1 MIDQRYTRNEVSIT
15 ETIKGI
21 LETTIQLGKT
31 SCYFMKT
38 GKCSLSLIG
47 DFYLSPSVRL
57 TPSDLMYCPRL
68 YQQMQGKDKNK
79 PINIVPCE
87 CGHAEVVSGPQ
98 RACIASQKRLP
109 VPVAAAGEGEETYP
123 LCSVCGS
130 QMTFDESDV
139 SQVGGVRIV
148 TVHAVIERSEKPE
161 EK

>member
-1 MIDQRYTRNEVSIT
+1 MSVT
-15 ETIKGI
+15 EKIKGI
-21 LETTIQLGKT
+21 LETTIQLGKS

-38 GKCSLSLIG
+38 GKCSLSVIG
-47 DFYLSPSVRL
+47 DFYISPSLRLSPS
-57 TPSDLMYCPRL
+57 DLLYCPRL
-68 YQQMQGKDKNK
+68 YHQMLGKEKAK
-79 PINIVPCE
+79 AINIVPCE

-130 QMTFDESDV
+130 QMTFDESDL

-148 TVHAVIERSEKPE
+148 TVHAVIERAE
-161 EK
+161 EE